1 MANTKSRSLGPG
13 LTTAEQVAG
22 FCYLPFYVF
31 LLAWAIQYASEVFGL
46 NLSVLQINM
55 TYFVL
60 NFLLVWTIFHRFLA
74 RSFHAIRFWELVQ
87 SLILGFCLY
96 YAGNLIVGWAMTL
109 LKLEVTNLNNET
121 VQALAGQ
128 SWWLMLIGTVV
139 VAPLVEETLVR
150 GLIFGSIHGR
160 SRWAAYGVTIVL
172 FAAMHVWQYV
182 LQYDGKALLLASVQ
196 YVPAGIALGW
206 TYEKADTIWA
216 PILLHASINAI
227 SMGLMKFLM

>member
-13 LTTAEQVAG
+13 LTTAEQIAG

-31 LLAWAIQYASEVFGL
+31 LLATAIQFCSDLFGL
-46 NLSVLQINM
+46 QLSVLQINI

-60 NFLLVWTIFHRFLA
+60 NFAIIWAIFHRFLA
-74 RSFHAIRFWELVQ
+74 RSFHAIHFWELIQ

-96 YAGNLIVGWAMTL
+96 YAGNLLLGWVLNL
-109 LKLEVTNLNNET
+109 LNLNVTNLNNET
-121 VQALAGQ
+121 VQTLAGQ
-128 SWWLMLIGTVV
+128 NWWLMLVGTVV

-150 GLIFGSIHGR
+150 GLIFGSIHVK
-160 SRWAAYGVTIVL
+160 SRWAAYVVTILL
-172 FAAMHVWQYV
+172 FAAMHVWQYA
-182 LQYDGKALLLASVQ
+182 LQYDGRELLVAALQ

-216 PILLHASINAI
+216 PILLHATINAI
-227 SMGLMKFLM
+227 SMGVMKVLM